1 MLLPVT
7 VFLTATETKLM
18 TITVGK
24 ISAPDRYI
32 KMYTFT
38 RLKNHLVS
46 VTIAIM
52 KSIHRV

>member
-1 MLLPVT
+1 MLLSVM

-38 RLKNHLVS
+38 RLKDHLIS

-52 KSIHRV
+52 KSILRV